1 AAELLAAARQA
12 IDVLGLKMVD
22 HSGHRETIGTIQ
34 QALVERKQLRGS
46 YRSPSSEKPWRVTLH
61 PYRLCLA
68 RQAWYLIARAEGE
81 TAPRNLRV
89 VRFRGL
95 RLLERAAEVPD
106 DFDLRA
112 HLGNAWDIFRG
123 EPSHDV
129 EIRFAKE
136 AGVQVTETRWRH
148 TQKVTR
154 HRDGSVTLRFRVD
167 GLDEILW
174 WLLPWTG
181 FAEVIKPVELRQRFV
196 EQLEEGLRMH
206 REGKPNRSG

>member
-1 AAELLAAARQA
+1 
-12 IDVLGLKMVD
+12 MVD
-22 HSGHRETIGTIQ
+22 HSAHRETIATIQ
-34 QALVERKQLRGS
+34 RALVERRQLRGS
-46 YRSPSSEKPWRVTLH
+46 YRSPYSEKPWRVTLH

-136 AGVQVTETRWRH
+136 AAVQVTETRWHH
-148 TQKVTR
+148 TQKVKR
-154 HRDGSVTLRFRVD
+154 HRDGSVTLQFRVD

-181 FAEVIKPVELRQRFV
+181 FAEVIKPIELRQRFV
-196 EQLEEGLRMH
+196 EQLEEGLRMNRQAGH
-206 REGKPNRSG
+206 RECRR